1 MRQQNDESVADFAHR
16 FTETQNELEKLLPNI
31 YCTPASDGNTDIE
44 LITAFTIKLKDHI
57 AKELIFRD
65 VKHTSLQAVIS
76 AAERFEMHLLSLAST
91 QPAEGPA
98 DLSNWEPVAH
108 YYGTLPRRPTSPQSK
123 GTGRSSRDHYD
134 PKLNSSGISDSSS
147 SFRPRAR
154 PHNFSMQG
162 SSPQK
167 SKEIC
172 LMFNKFKSSTCEL
185 PNNQC
190 ANHRLHKCSFCH
202 RWGCKACNHRANGPG
217 HFNKSKSQKYQGH
230 AHGVSN
236 PSLSGQD
243 SGNGDESRSSSSPSE
258 PTSNPELTTVLSNMQ
273 QSLQNLSV
281 HMEKLERPLNP
292 IALVASHVPSG
303 AVSGTDILSKLQLIV
318 VLQSRQSPV
327 TFVFQTWILRIN
339 IFCGHPLHLQGLP
352 FPSPL
357 DSCCSLSLV
366 SKAHAEVIAQKH
378 PQLTFTKLQS
388 PLPVAVANPSS
399 QLTAI
404 GVMQVPII

>member
-1 MRQQNDESVADFAHR
+1 MYETCVTALKTKHGKPRDQQLRELLSAYYTMRQQNDESVADFAHR
-16 FTETQNELEKLLPNI
+16 FTETQNELGKLLPNI
-31 YCTPASDGNTDIE
+31 HRTPASDGNTDIE

-57 AKELIFRD
+57 AKELISRD

-76 AAERFEMHLLSLAST
+76 AAERFEMHLPSLAST
-91 QPAEGPA
+91 QPAEGRE
-98 DLSNWEPVAH
+98 DLSNWERVAH
-108 YYGTLPRRPTSPQSK
+108 YSGTLPHRPTRRQSK
-123 GTGRSSRDHYD
+123 DTGRSSSDHYD

-154 PHNFSMQG
+154 PHNFSVQG

-190 ANHRLHKCSFCH
+190 ANHRLHKCSLCH
-202 RWGCKACNHRANGPG
+202 KWGCKACNHRANDPG
-217 HFNKSKSQKYQGH
+217 HFNKSKGQKYQGH
-230 AHGVSN
+230 AHVVSN
-236 PSLSGQD
+236 PSLSGQG

-281 HMEKLERPLNP
+281 HMEKLERPPNP
-292 IALVASHVPSG
+292 IASVTSHVPPG
-303 AVSGTDILSKLQLIV
+303 AVSGTDILKQAPAYSC
-318 VLQSRQSPV
+318 PAV
-327 TFVFQTWILRIN
+327 TAIPSHLSISDLDLAN
-339 IFCGHPLHLQGLP
+339 GHPLHLQGLP

-357 DSCCSLSLV
+357 
-366 SKAHAEVIAQKH
+366 IAA
-378 PQLTFTKLQS
+378 
-388 PLPVAVANPSS
+388 AVCHW
-399 QLTAI
+399 
-404 GVMQVPII
+404 